1 MNLNFSDRVQR
12 MSGTATREILK
23 LTANPEVISFAGGLP
38 ASQCLPVQEIAQISQ
53 ELLTSPDATK
63 ILQYGTT
70 QGNYRF
76 RESCVEYVKTFGI
89 DNAAPEEILIV
100 SGGQQGIDLACRT
113 FLNKGDTVLVESPTY
128 LAFLQIAAAYEVNII
143 GVNSV
148 DDGIDTADLEDKI
161 KQYSPKLIYLVP
173 TFSNPTGKTYP
184 LEKRKQIAEITQK
197 YNVIVIEDDP
207 YSKLRFAGEEVPSIK
222 SVGGDNIIFIT
233 SFSKIVSPGLRIGL
247 AAGSAPIIQQMEK
260 CKQGADVHTSHLS
273 QAIVHEF
280 LKRGLIKRQIERVKP
295 IYKSKKELME
305 QALEKYMPQEFEF
318 TRPEGGMFI
327 WGEFKADI
335 DTRALFPKAIERKAA
350 YVYGD
355 VFYPQNQG
363 FNTLRLNFS
372 NATPEQ
378 IDSGIKALGDMFKEE
393 IAKNKKIK

>member
-1 MNLNFSDRVQR
+1 MSLNFSDRIQN
-12 MSGTATREILK
+12 MAGTATREILK
-23 LTANPEVISFAGGLP
+23 LTANPEIISFAGGLP
-38 ASQCLPVQEIAQISQ
+38 ASQCLPVQEVARITQ
-53 ELLTSPDATK
+53 ELLSSDDAIK

-70 QGNYRF
+70 QGTYRL
-76 RESCVEYVKTFGI
+76 RELCADYVKTFGI
-89 DNAAPEEILIV
+89 NNASPEEILIV
-100 SGGQQGIDLACRT
+100 SGGQQGIDLACRA

-148 DDGIDTADLEDKI
+148 ADGLDTEDLERKI

-184 LEKRKQIAEITQK
+184 LEKRKQIAQITQK
-197 YNVIVIEDDP
+197 YNVILVEDDP
-207 YSKLRFAGEEVPSIK
+207 YSKLRFDGEDVPSIK

-233 SFSKIVSPGLRIGL
+233 SFSKIISPGLRIGL
-247 AAGSAPIIQQMEK
+247 AVSSAPIIQQMEK

-273 QAIVHEF
+273 QAIVKEF
-280 LKRGLIKRQIERVKP
+280 LKRDLIKNQIEKVKP

-305 QALEKYMPQEFEF
+305 QALEKYMPQELEF

-327 WGEFKADI
+327 WGEFKAEI
-335 DTRALFPKAIERKAA
+335 NTHALFTKAIERKAA
-350 YVYGD
+350 YVYGH

-363 FNTLRLNFS
+363 YNTLRLNFS

-378 IDSGIKALGDMFKEE
+378 IDRGIKALGDMFKEE
-393 IAKNKKIK
+393 LIKK